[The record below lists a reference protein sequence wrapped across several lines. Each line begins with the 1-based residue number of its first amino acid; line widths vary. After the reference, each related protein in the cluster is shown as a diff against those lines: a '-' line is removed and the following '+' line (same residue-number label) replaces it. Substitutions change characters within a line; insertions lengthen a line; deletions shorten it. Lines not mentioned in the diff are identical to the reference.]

1 MLTRKK
7 MGCHGY
13 QSVGGLFGNPATTR
27 WRQKFVFPR
36 SKIKSVNFFYVCVQ
50 IWLQQDVTVRL

>member
-1 MLTRKK
+1 

-13 QSVGGLFGNPATTR
+13 QSVGGLFGSPATTR
-27 WRQKFVFPR
+27 WRQMFVFPL